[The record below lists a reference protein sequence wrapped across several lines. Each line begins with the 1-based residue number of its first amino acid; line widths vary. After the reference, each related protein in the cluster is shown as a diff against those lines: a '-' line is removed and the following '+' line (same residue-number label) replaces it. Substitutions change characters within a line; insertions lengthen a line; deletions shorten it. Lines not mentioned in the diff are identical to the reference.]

1 MNSISSESAL
11 CRRMAAGD
19 ESAFA
24 SLYEQYQPKLHLF
37 IYPLTG
43 FSLPDTHEVIQD
55 IFIKLW
61 LRKETLVNITSLQAY
76 LFTMARNRLADLRTQ
91 QARQRKV
98 IGLLQLQQPE
108 SHSDVQEKLELRE
121 YHRIA
126 RALIN
131 KLPKQKRRIFILR
144 NEEGLSLDEIA
155 AELNITKFAVKKQ
168 LYEAT
173 WYLKACL
180 STHADLKI
188 LSIILIFSILQ
199 TL

>member
-1 MNSISSESAL
+1 MNSNSSESAL

-24 SLYEQYQPKLHLF
+24 SLYEIYQPKLHLF
-37 IYPLTG
+37 VYPLTG
-43 FSLPDTHEVIQD
+43 FSLPDTHEVVQD

-61 LRKETLVNITSLQAY
+61 LRKETLVNIVSLQAY
-76 LFTMARNRLADLRTQ
+76 LFTMARNRLSDLRTQ
-91 QARQRKV
+91 QAQQRKA
-98 IGLLQLQQPE
+98 IETLQLQQSE
-108 SHSDVQEKLELRE
+108 AHSDVQENLQLRE

-131 KLPKQKRRIFILR
+131 RLPKQKRRIFILR
-144 NEEGLSLDEIA
+144 NEQGLSLDEIA

-188 LSIILIFSILQ
+188 GSIILIFNILHN
-199 TL
+199 L